1 MNRFFPM
8 TALIPISLALLLG
21 QTPTA
26 PLPTEAEA
34 ASAVQAAQ
42 LEELRAQMELMQL
55 QSSAQRQEDLS
66 RVQTLEQ
73 QRVAEQAA
81 VLQGEQSR
89 QARLADLERG
99 YQRVLA
105 LDQLLVTGQETIDA
119 TVIAAQ
125 QDLVAALA
133 SAEATGAGEPAR
145 LIQSAVNRLST
156 LTASVAQRNPDEAR
170 YQLLYA
176 GDELRAAW
184 RMSLAGQPA
193 SFTP

>member
-1 MNRFFPM
+1 M

-26 PLPTEAEA
+26 TLPTEAEA

-55 QSSAQRQEDLS
+55 RSSAQRQEDLS

-105 LDQLLVTGQETIDA
+105 LDQLLVAGQETIDA
-119 TVIAAQ
+119 TVLAAQ

-145 LIQSAVNRLST
+145 LIQSAVTRLST
-156 LTASVAQRNPDEAR
+156 LTTSVAQRNPDEAR